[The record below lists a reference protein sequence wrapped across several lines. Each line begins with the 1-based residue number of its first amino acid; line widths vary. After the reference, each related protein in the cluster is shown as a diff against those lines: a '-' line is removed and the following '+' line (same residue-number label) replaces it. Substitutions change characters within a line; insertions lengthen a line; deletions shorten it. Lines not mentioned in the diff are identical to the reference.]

1 MMRKSWTK
9 WILIAVI
16 ALALIVGV
24 PIIINECY
32 KTNSGYMTIWGAA
45 DALSY
50 YGTILGSLVAV
61 ATVVVTILF
70 TYKQIQRDSYV
81 FFYAFFN
88 LRNLLYL
95 ILPNP
100 HGRPPV
106 LRHYVQSSPHLFDRS
121 SIAKQNLSHRA
132 NVICDGS
139 PSRIRMVRRIS
150 LGITT
155 RPRSSM
161 RRTIP
166 VAFIYKFPPVKADF
180 SLVVSAVA
188 GVLCTGSFFHNTA
201 DFAL

>member
-1 MMRKSWTK
+1 MTASPTRMHPVQAAPRQRTASGCATCPNRD
-9 WILIAVI
+9 
-16 ALALIVGV
+16 V
-24 PIIINECY
+24 PRAGSAQRN
-32 KTNSGYMTIWGAA
+32 NNVPP
-45 DALSY
+45 D
-50 YGTILGSLVAV
+50 GSLTTGRHFFTFPPSRSPTVAPSSS
-61 ATVVVTILF
+61 VTM
-70 TYKQIQRDSYV
+70 Y
-81 FFYAFFN
+81 
-88 LRNLLYL
+88 
-95 ILPNP
+95 NP
-100 HGRPPV
+100 A
-106 LRHYVQSSPHLFDRS
+106 PHLLDRS
-121 SIAKQNLSHRA
+121 SMAKQNLSHRA

-180 SLVVSAVA
+180 SLVVSAAA

>member
-1 MMRKSWTK
+1 MESSLRLSWHY
-9 WILIAVI
+9 WHRANSANPLEYNGF
-16 ALALIVGV
+16 ALFMPSV
-24 PIIINECY
+24 P
-32 KTNSGYMTIWGAA
+32 
-45 DALSY
+45 L
-50 YGTILGSLVAV
+50 
-61 ATVVVTILF
+61 
-70 TYKQIQRDSYV
+70 
-81 FFYAFFN
+81 
-88 LRNLLYL
+88 
-95 ILPNP
+95 LPNP
-100 HGRPPV
+100 HGRPPI

-121 SIAKQNLSHRA
+121 SMAKQNLSHRA

-180 SLVVSAVA
+180 SLVVSAAA

-201 DFAL
+201 DFAS